1 MTHRL
6 TGDPHVD
13 KDNLVLVLEK
23 FQAAYDDFNAEPH
36 PDEVAE
42 LSSWTA
48 ELHRY
53 TAGLEDH
60 YGTLQSQAIVA
71 RAWQEVRP

>member
-1 MTHRL
+1 MTYRP

-13 KDNLVLVLEK
+13 KDNLVLILEK
-23 FQAAYDDFNAEPH
+23 FQAAYIDFDVEPH

-48 ELHRY
+48 ELHRSS
-53 TAGLEDH
+53 AGLEDY
-60 YGTLQSQAIVA
+60 YGTLQAKAIIA
-71 RAWQEVRP
+71 RAWEEIRT